1 MAMNPHTNNS
11 PSKPRRMN
19 VRDLP
24 LWLMPSVLTIVCL
37 LISSA
42 LGNLVFPIPEPGP
55 ALRDFNAALAMPIMI
70 GYFWLAGH
78 ILHNQAYSSVTSY
91 FASNVKALSQVSLNE
106 EMDKISNRNT
116 LLAAA
121 LGTSFALA
129 YMSSESLLAVDLKAG
144 SLFLNILAI
153 VFWIST
159 IRFVLQQVSV
169 TRFVIRHFLQQT
181 NIDMFGAKKLK
192 PVSDLVVTNTI
203 LASLGFALVP
213 LFWVGN
219 QIPIIDKLV
228 VLGFL
233 IFLVIYLFRPVFKVQ
248 QEIARHKRLSVKR
261 INNSIKELF
270 QNSTA
275 GQRRLTD
282 DNIRLRK
289 LSALISAKSEIANV
303 SEWPIDLPQ
312 RAKTIAVFIGV
323 PLSWAAASII
333 ESYITNLCVFG

>member
-1 MAMNPHTNNS
+1 M
-11 PSKPRRMN
+11 
-19 VRDLP
+19 
-24 LWLMPSVLTIVCL
+24 WLMPSVLTVFCL

-78 ILHNQAYSSVTSY
+78 ILHNQAHLSVESY
-91 FASNVKALSQVSLNE
+91 FKENVESYVSNPLDQ
-106 EMDKISNRNT
+106 EMESISHRNT

-121 LGTSFALA
+121 LGTSVALA
-129 YMSSESLLAVDLKAG
+129 YMSSESLLAVNLEGGK
-144 SLFLNILAI
+144 LFLNILAI
-153 VFWIST
+153 VFWIT
-159 IRFVLQQVSV
+159 TLRFILQQVSV
-169 TRFVIRHFLQQT
+169 TRFVIKHFLKRS
-181 NIDMFGAKKLK
+181 NIDMFGARKLK

-219 QIPIIDKLV
+219 KIPLIDKIV
-228 VLGFL
+228 VLVIL
-233 IFLVIYLFRPVFKVQ
+233 LFLVFYLFRPVFRVQ
-248 QEIARHKRLSVKR
+248 QAISKHKTLSIKR
-261 INNSIKELF
+261 INASIKELF
-270 QNSTA
+270 QNAEA
-275 GQRRLTD
+275 GKRRLID
-282 DNIRLRK
+282 DKERLRK
-289 LSALISAKSEIANV
+289 LSALISAKSEIADV

-333 ESYITNLCVFG
+333 ESYITTLNVFG